1 MEQGQTVKVYSF
13 RVFDINANGLRV
25 AKHKAT
31 RDAIVSRFGGE
42 VLEGTAQD
50 VPSAEL
56 DEQGRF
62 RRIATGWGELS

>member
-1 MEQGQTVKVYSF
+1 MEHRETVKIYSF
-13 RVFDINANGLRV
+13 QVFDIHCNGLRIG
-25 AKHKAT
+25 KHKAT
-31 RDAIVSRFGGE
+31 REAITSRFGGE

-50 VPSAEL
+50 VSPAEL